1 MKRFRWNKVENDSI
15 IYFMTSNRKVQ
26 FYSRKNPERRIY
38 HTILV
43 ERNGFIQ
50 SVFAGTEYENI
61 GYQFMG
67 RKVYGT
73 YRQDSIIKPHAFR
86 FPPRAKK
93 MLQEVDLPVK

>member
-1 MKRFRWNKVENDSI
+1 M
-15 IYFMTSNRKVQ
+15 
-26 FYSRKNPERRIY
+26 
-38 HTILV
+38 

-86 FPPRAKK
+86 FPPQAKK
-93 MLQEVDLPVK
+93 NVTGSGFARQVMNMKVEERDSIVYKEIAQEIFRIYYASPYI